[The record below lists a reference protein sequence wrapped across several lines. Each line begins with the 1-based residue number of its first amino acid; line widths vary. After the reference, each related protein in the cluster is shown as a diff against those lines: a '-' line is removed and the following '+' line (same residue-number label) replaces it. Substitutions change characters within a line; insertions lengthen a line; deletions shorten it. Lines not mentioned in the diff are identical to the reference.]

1 VHYGFSDVTQQIS
14 LGHEVTACGT
24 CRFFRA
30 PGTPS
35 EPGACALVVGVIRGL
50 DLCYKFK
57 AKAAR

>member
-1 VHYGFSDVTQQIS
+1 VTQQIS